1 MTMARP
7 EAGSPAHR
15 CSSGGPAGGRSAIRR
30 MLQAFVDIR
39 ELTLICLIA
48 VIILVMANANPYFFS
63 LANFRAVAVGM
74 APTAIIV
81 IGMAIL
87 LASGGF
93 DLSVGS
99 VMALSSTVVAL
110 LLLSGMPIA
119 AAVLCGLVPGAV
131 AGIFNGLLVTGL
143 GINPLIA
150 TLGTMSIARGIAL
163 VLTEG
168 FSVSSLPPAFGW
180 IGKADFGGFPVIVL
194 VALALVIMFDLAVRH
209 TRFFRQ
215 VYFIGANEKAA
226 MLSGIHVTRVRII
239 AYAITGILA
248 ALAGVLLAS
257 RLMSGTP
264 TAGNGIELQVLAA
277 AVIGGASLRG
287 GEGTILG
294 AFLGVVFVALVNNTM
309 TMLAVSIYWQ
319 MIVIGTV
326 LVCAVALDMLLRG
339 RPA

>member
-1 MTMARP
+1 MTMTAHANTPVKRP
-7 EAGSPAHR
+7 LF
-15 CSSGGPAGGRSAIRR
+15 RR
-30 MLQAFVDIR
+30 ILQAFVDIR
-39 ELTLICLIA
+39 ELTLIMLIT
-48 VIILVMANANPYFFS
+48 VIIVVMANINPYFFS
-63 LANFRAVAVGM
+63 FSNFRAVAVGM
-74 APTAIIV
+74 TPTAIIV

-99 VMALSSTVVAL
+99 VMALSSTVVAML
-110 LLLSGMPIA
+110 LLTGMQIFI
-119 AAVLCGLVPGAV
+119 AVLCGLIMGGVIGV
-131 AGIFNGLLVTGL
+131 ANGVLVTSF

-168 FSVSSLPPAFGW
+168 FSVSSLPSSFAW
-180 IGKADFGGFPVIVL
+180 IGKASFGGFPVIVIVTL
-194 VALALVIMFDLAVRH
+194 VLVVLFDLAVRH

-226 MLSGIHVTRVRII
+226 MLSGIHVNRVRII
-239 AYAITGILA
+239 LYALTGILA
-248 ALAGVLLAS
+248 AFAGILLAS

-294 AFLGVVFVALVNNTM
+294 AFLGVVFVALINNTM

-319 MIVIGTV
+319 MIVIGGV
-326 LVCAVALDMLLRG
+326 LIMAVALDMLIRSK
-339 RPA
+339 RT

>member
-1 MTMARP
+1 MTAHANTPVKRP
-7 EAGSPAHR
+7 LF
-15 CSSGGPAGGRSAIRR
+15 RR
-30 MLQAFVDIR
+30 ILQAFVDIR
-39 ELTLICLIA
+39 ELTLIMLIT
-48 VIILVMANANPYFFS
+48 VIIVVMANINPYFFS
-63 LANFRAVAVGM
+63 FSNFRAVAVGM
-74 APTAIIV
+74 TPTAIIV

-99 VMALSSTVVAL
+99 VMALSSTVVAML
-110 LLLSGMPIA
+110 LLTGMPIFI
-119 AAVLCGLVPGAV
+119 AVLCGLIMGGVIGV
-131 AGIFNGLLVTGL
+131 ANGVLVTSF

-168 FSVSSLPPAFGW
+168 FSVSSLPSSFAW
-180 IGKADFGGFPVIVL
+180 IGKASFGGFPVIVIVTL
-194 VALALVIMFDLAVRH
+194 VLVVLFDLAVRH

-226 MLSGIHVTRVRII
+226 MLSGIHVNRVRII
-239 AYAITGILA
+239 LYALTGILA
-248 ALAGVLLAS
+248 AFAGILLAS

-294 AFLGVVFVALVNNTM
+294 AFLGVVFVALINNTM

-319 MIVIGTV
+319 MIVIGGV
-326 LVCAVALDMLLRG
+326 LIMAVALDMLIRSK
-339 RPA
+339 RT

>member
-1 MTMARP
+1 MTLAIDTIQ
-7 EAGSPAHR
+7 
-15 CSSGGPAGGRSAIRR
+15 SAPKTMTQRVI
-30 MLQAFVDIR
+30 QAFVNVR
-39 ELTLICLIA
+39 ELTLFVLIA
-48 VIILVMANANPYFFS
+48 LIIIVMSNLSPYFFS
-63 LANFRAVAVGM
+63 FANFRAVAVGM

-99 VMALSSTVVAL
+99 VMALSSTVVAML
-110 LLLSGMPIA
+110 LLAGTPIPV
-119 AAVLCGLVPGAV
+119 AVVLGLVLGAV
-131 AGIFNGLLVTGL
+131 AGLANGLLITGL

-150 TLGTMSIARGIAL
+150 TLGTMSITRGIAL

-168 FSVSSLPPAFGW
+168 FSVSSLPTEFAW
-180 IGKADFGGFPVIVL
+180 IGKASVMGFPMMVIL
-194 VALALVIMFDLAVRH
+194 MLLLVIAFDLSVRH

-239 AYAITGILA
+239 AYVLTGVLA
-248 ALAGVLLAS
+248 ALAGILLAS

-264 TAGNGIELQVLAA
+264 TAGSGIELQVLAA

-294 AFLGVVFVALVNNTM
+294 AFLGVVFVALINNSM

-319 MIVIGTV
+319 MIVIGGV
-326 LVCAVALDMLLRG
+326 LVSAVALDMLIRKK
-339 RPA
+339 RS

>member
-1 MTMARP
+1 MTAQADFSQKRP
-7 EAGSPAHR
+7 LL
-15 CSSGGPAGGRSAIRR
+15 RR
-30 MLQAFVDIR
+30 ILQAFVDIR
-39 ELTLICLIA
+39 ELTLIVLIA
-48 VIILVMANANPYFFS
+48 VIIIVMSNVNPFFFS
-63 LANFRAVAVGM
+63 FSNFRAVAVGM

-99 VMALSSTVVAL
+99 VMALSSTVVAML
-110 LLLSGMPIA
+110 LLTGMPIPL
-119 AAVLCGLVPGAV
+119 AVVLGLALGGVLGV
-131 AGIFNGLLVTGL
+131 VNGVLVTGL

-168 FSVSSLPPAFGW
+168 FSVSNLPASFSW
-180 IGKADFGGFPVIVL
+180 IGSADIGGFPVIVVLTLLL
-194 VALALVIMFDLAVRH
+194 VVVFDLAVRH

-215 VYFIGANEKAA
+215 VYFIGANETAA

-239 AYAITGILA
+239 LYALTGVLA

-294 AFLGVVFVALVNNTM
+294 AFLGVVFVALINNSM
-309 TMLAVSIYWQ
+309 TMQAVSIYWQ
-319 MIVIGTV
+319 MIVIGGV
-326 LVCAVALDMLLRG
+326 LVLAVALDMLIR
-339 RPA
+339 RKRA

>member
-1 MTMARP
+1 MTMTAQSGLQGHRP
-7 EAGSPAHR
+7 LF
-15 CSSGGPAGGRSAIRR
+15 RR
-30 MLQAFVDIR
+30 VLQAFIDIR
-39 ELTLICLIA
+39 ELTLIVLIA
-48 VIILVMANANPYFFS
+48 AIIIVMSNVNPYFFS
-63 LANFRAVAVGM
+63 FSNFRAVAVGM

-99 VMALSSTVVAL
+99 VMALSSTVVAML
-110 LLLSGMPIA
+110 LLTGMSIPL
-119 AAVLCGLVPGAV
+119 AVLCGLALGGVLGV
-131 AGIFNGLLVTGL
+131 ANGVLVTGL

-168 FSVSSLPPAFGW
+168 FSVSSLPQSFAW
-180 IGKADFGGFPVIVL
+180 IGKADIGGFPVIVL
-194 VALALVIMFDLAVRH
+194 LTLALVILFDLAVRH

-226 MLSGIHVTRVRII
+226 MLSGINVTRVRII
-239 AYAITGILA
+239 LYALTGVLA

-294 AFLGVVFVALVNNTM
+294 AFLGVVFVALINNTM
-309 TMLAVSIYWQ
+309 TMQAVSIYWQ
-319 MIVIGTV
+319 MIVIGGV
-326 LVCAVALDMLLRG
+326 LIAAVALDMLIRG
-339 RPA
+339 KRA

>member
-1 MTMARP
+1 MN
-7 EAGSPAHR
+7 AHANKAVKK
-15 CSSGGPAGGRSAIRR
+15 PPLRR
-30 MLQAFVDIR
+30 ILQAFIDIR
-39 ELTLICLIA
+39 ELTLIVLIA
-48 VIILVMANANPYFFS
+48 LIILVMANINPYFFS
-63 LANFRAVAVGM
+63 LSNFRAVAVGM
-74 APTAIIV
+74 TPTAIIV

-87 LASGGF
+87 LVSGGF

-99 VMALSSTVVAL
+99 VMALSSTVVAML
-110 LLLSGMPIA
+110 LLTGMPIFT
-119 AAVLCGLVPGAV
+119 AVLCGLLMGGVI
-131 AGIFNGLLVTGL
+131 GIANGLLVTSF

-168 FSVSSLPPAFGW
+168 FSVSSLPSSFAW
-180 IGKADFGGFPVIVL
+180 IGKASFSGFPVIVIITIVL
-194 VALALVIMFDLAVRH
+194 VLLFDLAVRH

-226 MLSGIHVTRVRII
+226 MLSGIHVNRVRII
-239 AYAITGILA
+239 LYALTGVLA

-294 AFLGVVFVALVNNTM
+294 AFLGVVFVALINNSM

-319 MIVIGTV
+319 MIVIGSV
-326 LVCAVALDMLLRG
+326 LIIAVALDMLIRSK
-339 RPA
+339 RM

>member
-1 MTMARP
+1 MN
-7 EAGSPAHR
+7 AHANKAVKK
-15 CSSGGPAGGRSAIRR
+15 PPLRR
-30 MLQAFVDIR
+30 ILQAFIDIR
-39 ELTLICLIA
+39 ELTLIVLIA
-48 VIILVMANANPYFFS
+48 LIILVMANINPYFFS
-63 LANFRAVAVGM
+63 LSNFRAVAVGM
-74 APTAIIV
+74 TPTAIIV

-87 LASGGF
+87 LVSGGF

-99 VMALSSTVVAL
+99 VMALSSTVVAML
-110 LLLSGMPIA
+110 LLTGMPIFS
-119 AAVLCGLVPGAV
+119 AVLCGLLMGGVI
-131 AGIFNGLLVTGL
+131 GIANGVLVTSF

-168 FSVSSLPPAFGW
+168 FSVSSLPSSFAW
-180 IGKADFGGFPVIVL
+180 IGKANFSGFPVIVIITIVL
-194 VALALVIMFDLAVRH
+194 VLLFDLAVRH

-226 MLSGIHVTRVRII
+226 MLSGIHVNRVRII
-239 AYAITGILA
+239 LYALTGVLA

-294 AFLGVVFVALVNNTM
+294 AFLGVVFVALINNSM

-319 MIVIGTV
+319 MIVIGSV
-326 LVCAVALDMLLRG
+326 LIIAVALDMLIRSK
-339 RPA
+339 RM

>member
-1 MTMARP
+1 MSLQTLDKQAVPSLMSRAI
-7 EAGSPAHR
+7 
-15 CSSGGPAGGRSAIRR
+15 SACLHTREITLLL
-30 MLQAFVDIR
+30 MILAIVVVMSFV
-39 ELTLICLIA
+39 T
-48 VIILVMANANPYFFS
+48 PYFLS
-63 LANFRAVAVGM
+63 ASNFRAVAVGM
-74 APTAIIV
+74 TPTAIIV

-110 LLLSGMPIA
+110 LLLAGVPIPAAVGLGLLLGA
-119 AAVLCGLVPGAV
+119 AAGLAN
-131 AGIFNGLLVTGL
+131 GILITVI
-143 GINPLIA
+143 GINPLVA

-168 FSVSSLPPAFGW
+168 FSVSSLPAAFGY
-180 IGKADFGGFPVIVL
+180 IGKASLFGIPL
-194 VALALVIMFDLAVRH
+194 LVILTLSLIILFDLAVRH

-215 VYFIGANEKAA
+215 IYFIGANEKAA
-226 MLSGIHVTRVRII
+226 ILSGIAVNRVRII
-239 AYAITGILA
+239 AYILTGVLA

-264 TAGNGIELQVLAA
+264 TAGNALELQVLAA

-294 AFLGVVFVALVNNTM
+294 AFLGVVFVALINNAM

-319 MIVIGTV
+319 MIVIGAV
-326 LVCAVALDMLLRG
+326 LVCAVALDMLVR
-339 RPA
+339 RQSA

>member
-1 MTMARP
+1 MTMTAQ
-7 EAGSPAHR
+7 ADIPA
-15 CSSGGPAGGRSAIRR
+15 SKPLFRR
-30 MLQAFVDIR
+30 ILQAFVDIR
-39 ELTLICLIA
+39 ELTLMVLIA
-48 VIILVMANANPYFFS
+48 VIIIVMSNVNPYFLSFS
-63 LANFRAVAVGM
+63 NFRAVAVGM

-99 VMALSSTVVAL
+99 VMALSSTVVAML
-110 LLLSGMPIA
+110 LLAGLPIPL
-119 AAVLCGLVPGAV
+119 AVLCGLVLGACLGV
-131 AGIFNGLLVTGL
+131 VNGLLVTGL

-180 IGKADFGGFPVIVL
+180 IGKADVGGFPVIVIVTLIL
-194 VALALVIMFDLAVRH
+194 VLVFDLAVRH

-226 MLSGIHVTRVRII
+226 MLSGIHVNRVRII
-239 AYAITGILA
+239 AYALTGVLA

-294 AFLGVVFVALVNNTM
+294 AFLGVVFVALINNTM

-319 MIVIGTV
+319 MIVIGSV
-326 LVCAVALDMLLRG
+326 LVAAVALDMLIRSKRG
-339 RPA
+339 

>member
-1 MTMARP
+1 MTAPPGQTANVDPRHP
-7 EAGSPAHR
+7 TPKK
-15 CSSGGPAGGRSAIRR
+15 PFVRR
-30 MLQAFVDIR
+30 VLQAFVDIR
-39 ELTLICLIA
+39 ELTLIVLIA
-48 VIILVMANANPYFFS
+48 LIIIVMANVSPYFFS
-63 LANFRAVAVGM
+63 FSNFRAVAVGM
-74 APTAIIV
+74 APTAVIV

-110 LLLSGMPIA
+110 LLLAGLPIPLA
-119 AAVLCGLVPGAV
+119 ILLGLVLGAIAGV
-131 AGIFNGLLVTGL
+131 ANGLLVTVL
-143 GINPLIA
+143 NINPLIA

-168 FSVSSLPPAFGW
+168 FSVSSLPAGFAW
-180 IGKADFGGFPVIVL
+180 FGKATLGGFPVIVIFTLIL
-194 VALALVIMFDLAVRH
+194 VAIFDLAVRH

-226 MLSGIHVTRVRII
+226 IHSGINVSRVRII
-239 AYAITGILA
+239 AYALTGVLA

-294 AFLGVVFVALVNNTM
+294 AFLGVVFVALINNAM

-319 MIVIGTV
+319 MIVTGTV
-326 LVCAVALDMLLRG
+326 LVCAVALDMLIRSKRG
-339 RPA
+339 

>member
-1 MTMARP
+1 MNIEIKSDT
-7 EAGSPAHR
+7 
-15 CSSGGPAGGRSAIRR
+15 SSSETLRQRLLRKFI
-30 MLQAFVDIR
+30 DTR
-39 ELTLICLIA
+39 ELTLLALILLIIA
-48 VIILVMANANPYFFS
+48 VMSYLSPYFFS
-63 LANFRAVAVGM
+63 IANFRAVSVGM
-74 APTAIIV
+74 TPIAIIV
-81 IGMAIL
+81 IGMSIL

-99 VMALSSTVVAL
+99 VMALSSTVVAML
-110 LLLSGMPIA
+110 LLDGLSIP
-119 AAVLCGLVPGAV
+119 AAVAVGLFVGGVAGLV
-131 AGIFNGLLVTGL
+131 NGLLVTAL
-143 GINPLIA
+143 GINPLVA

-168 FSVSSLPPAFGW
+168 FSVSSLPGDFAW
-180 IGKADFGGFPVIVL
+180 IGKASFMGIP
-194 VALALVIMFDLAVRH
+194 ALVVFTVTLIIIFDLAVRH

-215 VYFIGANEKAA
+215 IYFIGANEKAA
-226 MLSGIHVTRVRII
+226 MLSGINVNRVRIV
-239 AYAITGILA
+239 AYVLTGMLA

-264 TAGNGIELQVLAA
+264 TAGNGLELQVLAA

-294 AFLGVVFVALVNNTM
+294 AFLGVVFVALINNSM

-326 LVCAVALDMLLRG
+326 LVCAVALDMLIR
-339 RPA
+339 REKN

>member
-1 MTMARP
+1 MTMTLEADLSPRP
-7 EAGSPAHR
+7 SPL
-15 CSSGGPAGGRSAIRR
+15 RR
-30 MLQAFVDIR
+30 ILQAFVDIR
-39 ELTLICLIA
+39 ELTLIVLIA
-48 VIILVMANANPYFFS
+48 AIVIVMANINPYFFS
-63 LANFRAVAVGM
+63 VANFRAMAVGM
-74 APTAIIV
+74 APTAVIV

-99 VMALSSTVVAL
+99 VMALSSTVVAML
-110 LLLSGMPIA
+110 LLTGLPIPV
-119 AAVLCGLVPGAV
+119 AVVCGLILGIIAGV
-131 AGIFNGLLVTGL
+131 ANGVLVTGL

-168 FSVSSLPPAFGW
+168 FSVSSLPSGFAW
-180 IGKADFGGFPVIVL
+180 IGKADIGGFPVIVL
-194 VALALVIMFDLAVRH
+194 FTLALVLVFDLAVRH

-226 MLSGIHVTRVRII
+226 LLSGIHVTRVRII
-239 AYAITGILA
+239 AYALTGFLA
-248 ALAGVLLAS
+248 ALAGILLAS

-294 AFLGVVFVALVNNTM
+294 AFLGVVFVALINNSM

-319 MIVIGTV
+319 MIVIGSV
-326 LVCAVALDMLLRG
+326 LVVAVALDMLIRSKRG
-339 RPA
+339 

>member
-1 MTMARP
+1 MSLQTLDKQDAPSLM
-7 EAGSPAHR
+7 SKVI
-15 CSSGGPAGGRSAIRR
+15 SACLHTREITLLL
-30 MLQAFVDIR
+30 MILGIVVVMSFV
-39 ELTLICLIA
+39 T
-48 VIILVMANANPYFFS
+48 PYFLS
-63 LANFRAVAVGM
+63 ASNFRAVAVGM
-74 APTAIIV
+74 TPTAIIV

-110 LLLSGMPIA
+110 LLLAGVPIPV
-119 AAVLCGLVPGAV
+119 AVVLGLVLGAV
-131 AGIFNGLLVTGL
+131 AGLANGILITVI
-143 GINPLIA
+143 GINPLVA

-168 FSVSSLPPAFGW
+168 FSVSSLPPAFGY
-180 IGKADFGGFPVIVL
+180 IGKASLFGIPLLVILTLSLIVL
-194 VALALVIMFDLAVRH
+194 FDLAVRH

-215 VYFIGANEKAA
+215 IYFIGANEKAA
-226 MLSGIHVTRVRII
+226 MLSGIAVNRVRII
-239 AYAITGILA
+239 AYILTGTLA

-264 TAGNGIELQVLAA
+264 TAGNALELQVLAA

-294 AFLGVVFVALVNNTM
+294 AFLGVVFVALINNAM

-319 MIVIGTV
+319 MIVIGAV
-326 LVCAVALDMLLRG
+326 LVCAVALDMLVR
-339 RPA
+339 RQSA

>member
-1 MTMARP
+1 MTTTLAATQQSQQKPMPKSLVKRVL
-7 EAGSPAHR
+7 G
-15 CSSGGPAGGRSAIRR
+15 
-30 MLQAFVDIR
+30 AFVDIR
-39 ELTLICLIA
+39 ELTLVVLILA
-48 VIILVMANANPYFFS
+48 IIITMSTLNPYFLS
-63 LANFRAVAVGM
+63 ISNFRAISVGM
-74 APTAIIV
+74 APTAVIV

-99 VMALSSTVVAL
+99 VMALSSTVVAML
-110 LLLSGMPIA
+110 LLAGVPIPV
-119 AAVLCGLVPGAV
+119 AVIAGIVLGGVAGLV
-131 AGIFNGLLVTGL
+131 NGVLVTGL

-150 TLGTMSIARGIAL
+150 TLGTMSITRGIAL

-168 FSVSSLPPAFGW
+168 FSLSSLPPEFAW
-180 IGKADFGGFPVIVL
+180 IGKATFSGFPVLVLLTLVL
-194 VALALVIMFDLAVRH
+194 VLVFDLAVRH

-226 MLSGIHVTRVRII
+226 MLSGIHVSRVRII
-239 AYAITGILA
+239 SYVLTGMLA
-248 ALAGVLLAS
+248 AFAGVLLAS

-294 AFLGVVFVALVNNTM
+294 AFLGVVFVALINNSM

-319 MIVIGTV
+319 MIVIGAV
-326 LVCAVALDMLLRG
+326 LVSAVALDMLIRG
-339 RPA
+339 KRD

>member
-1 MTMARP
+1 MDAALISGSSDR
-7 EAGSPAHR
+7 EAGLKR
-15 CSSGGPAGGRSAIRR
+15 V
-30 MLQAFVDIR
+30 LKAFVDIR
-39 ELTLICLIA
+39 ELTLIALIA
-48 VIILVMANANPYFFS
+48 VIIISMSLLNPYFFS
-63 LANFRAVAVGM
+63 FANFRAVGVGM
-74 APTAIIV
+74 TPNAIIV

-99 VMALSSTVVAL
+99 VMALSSTVVAML
-110 LLLSGMPIA
+110 LLDGMPIPLA
-119 AAVLCGLVPGAV
+119 TICGLILGAV
-131 AGIFNGLLVTGL
+131 AGLANGVLVTGF

-150 TLGTMSIARGIAL
+150 TLGTMSITQGIAL

-168 FSVSSLPPAFGW
+168 FSVSSLPAEFAW
-180 IGKADFGGFPVIVL
+180 IGKASFLGLPMLIVL
-194 VALALVIMFDLAVRH
+194 TLVLVIAFDLAVRH

-226 MLSGIHVTRVRII
+226 MLSGIHVNRVRII
-239 AYAITGILA
+239 AYVLTGMLA

-294 AFLGVVFVALVNNTM
+294 AFLGVVFVALINNSM

-319 MIVIGTV
+319 MIVIGAV
-326 LVCAVALDMLLRG
+326 FVSAVALDMLIRG
-339 RPA
+339 KAS

>member
-1 MTMARP
+1 MSLQTMDKQAVPSLLSRVI
-7 EAGSPAHR
+7 
-15 CSSGGPAGGRSAIRR
+15 SACLHTREITLLL
-30 MLQAFVDIR
+30 MILGIVVVMSFV
-39 ELTLICLIA
+39 T
-48 VIILVMANANPYFFS
+48 PYFLS
-63 LANFRAVAVGM
+63 ASNFRAVAVGM
-74 APTAIIV
+74 TPTAIIV

-110 LLLSGMPIA
+110 LLLAGVPIP
-119 AAVLCGLVPGAV
+119 AAVILGLLLGAV
-131 AGIFNGLLVTGL
+131 AGLVNGILITMI
-143 GINPLIA
+143 GINPLVA

-168 FSVSSLPPAFGW
+168 FSVSSLPPSFGF
-180 IGKADFGGFPVIVL
+180 IGKASLFGIPL
-194 VALALVIMFDLAVRH
+194 LVILTLSLIILFDLAVRH

-215 VYFIGANEKAA
+215 IYFIGANEKAA
-226 MLSGIHVTRVRII
+226 MLSGIAVNRVRII
-239 AYAITGILA
+239 AYILTGVLA

-264 TAGNGIELQVLAA
+264 TAGNALELQVLAA

-294 AFLGVVFVALVNNTM
+294 AFLGVVFVALINNAM

-319 MIVIGTV
+319 MIVIGAV
-326 LVCAVALDMLLRG
+326 LVCAVALDMLVR
-339 RPA
+339 RHSA

>member
-1 MTMARP
+1 MTIAAQA
-7 EAGSPAHR
+7 ETNEN
-15 CSSGGPAGGRSAIRR
+15 RSLLRR
-30 MLQAFVDIR
+30 FLQAFVDIR
-39 ELTLICLIA
+39 ELTLIVLIA
-48 VIILVMANANPYFFS
+48 AIIIVMSNINPYFFS
-63 LANFRAVAVGM
+63 ISNFRAVAVGM

-99 VMALSSTVVAL
+99 VMALSSTVVAM
-110 LLLSGMPIA
+110 LLLSGMAIPL
-119 AAVLCGLVPGAV
+119 AVICGLILGGVIGV
-131 AGIFNGLLVTGL
+131 VNGLLVTSL

-168 FSVSSLPPAFGW
+168 FSVSSLPASFAW
-180 IGKADFGGFPVIVL
+180 LGKTDFGGIPVIVL
-194 VALALVIMFDLAVRH
+194 LTVLLVILFDLAVRH

-226 MLSGIHVTRVRII
+226 VLSGIHVTRVRII
-239 AYAITGILA
+239 LYALTGVLA

-294 AFLGVVFVALVNNTM
+294 AFLGVVFVALINNTM
-309 TMLAVSIYWQ
+309 TMQAVSIYWQ
-319 MIVIGTV
+319 MIVIGGV
-326 LVCAVALDMLLRG
+326 LVSAVALDMLIRSKRG
-339 RPA
+339 